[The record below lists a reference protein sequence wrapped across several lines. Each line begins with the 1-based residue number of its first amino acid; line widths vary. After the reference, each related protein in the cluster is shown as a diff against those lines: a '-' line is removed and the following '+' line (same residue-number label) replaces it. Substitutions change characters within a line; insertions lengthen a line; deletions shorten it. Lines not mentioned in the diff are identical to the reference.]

1 MAITYSVNLGGDK
14 LEITYD
20 GNVFLTSD
28 GQSHSTRRQAQL
40 SEVKNYYESF
50 QQFHSTDEIEWMV
63 DCNLIFVRNE
73 D

>member
-1 MAITYSVNLGGDK
+1 MATIYTVILGGDK
-14 LEITYD
+14 LEISYD

-50 QQFHSTDEIEWMV
+50 QKFHSTDELESMV
-63 DCNLIFVRNE
+63 DCDLIFVRDE
-73 D
+73 V